1 MFSNSRISG
10 RHKWG
15 SCQLIGRLRRHSQL
29 AYKLIKL
36 ILKNNYLLKES
47 KIPKIRDIS
56 TRYIFPFRQFFLKIR
71 EWKYR

>member
-29 AYKLIKL
+29 AHKLIRS
-36 ILKNNYLLKES
+36 ILKNDYLLKEN
-47 KIPKIRDIS
+47 KIPKISDIS
-56 TRYIFPFRQFFLKIR
+56 M
-71 EWKYR
+71 